1 MRSNPQCVETHEW
14 MNFAQLEETLQLAM
28 LFFGVGRKLI
38 T

>member
-28 LFFGVGRKLI
+28 LFLELEGS
-38 T
+38 